1 MSARDLLQPRD
12 WLTGGDVVA
21 VDPVEPTY
29 VFRPSR
35 LSVLSRL
42 AALERHEAVL
52 DIVRGERTA
61 FHRSFVIQNR
71 LVDGNAQRRLCDRE
85 GGGDLGIEAL
95 KNILSLAAGF
105 AEARGA
111 RRPLHGL
118 PAPRLQIQ
126 PFWALAATVARVEFA
141 AVDVAPG
148 VNDHRSMLRFKN
160 QLGDWNWFF
169 DRVRVTSFGHGS
181 ILQQPCKV

>member
-1 MSARDLLQPRD
+1 MAARDLLQPRD

-21 VDPVEPTY
+21 VEPVGSAH

-42 AALERHEAVL
+42 AALERHETVPDVL
-52 DIVRGERTA
+52 RGERTA
-61 FHRSFVIQNR
+61 FHRSLVIQNR
-71 LVDGNAQRRLCDRE
+71 LVDGDSRHRLCDRE

-105 AEARGA
+105 AEARGP

-126 PFWALAATVARVEFA
+126 PLWALATIVARVEFA
-141 AVDVAPG
+141 AVDVAAG
-148 VNDHRSMLRFKN
+148 IDDHRSMLRFKN
-160 QLGDWNWFF
+160 QL
-169 DRVRVTSFGHGS
+169 
-181 ILQQPCKV
+181 